1 MQPAGPL
8 AVTATVVNSCSLAVV
23 RTVPE
28 KSVDLMNTSKLIRA
42 RCREG
47 TVWRVEVDKNASEG
61 VMKRVDHTLSGSG
74 TGTRVTIN
82 F

>member
-1 MQPAGPL
+1 
-8 AVTATVVNSCSLAVV
+8 
-23 RTVPE
+23 
-28 KSVDLMNTSKLIRA
+28 MNTSKLIRA

-74 TGTRVTIN
+74 TGIRVTIN